1 MESANQFRQR
11 LKGFGLTDPAI
22 DAAWPNWWSDEAD
35 SSVSAQAELRFS
47 VARRLGLEPQSLL
60 EDREQPRFIWR
71 DEARFKRL
79 SGETELERAGIAS
92 FGVTIANVLIAAT
105 TPLAQPSPTSAGALR
120 ELILQSQDFVRLTDI
135 LSLSWSIGIPVIHL
149 RVFPWPRKRMS
160 AMTLRRGDRHAILV
174 AKDSMYPAHI
184 AFYIAHE
191 LGHAFLGHLQPG
203 NVVVDLEDEGLT
215 PAGVDPE
222 EAGADSFAL
231 EFLTGAA
238 QPTVLASTDSRISAA
253 GLADAVLGASLEL
266 RIEPGTLALCFGYS
280 TGNWQVANAAMS
292 HIYAIAKPVWR
303 EINQVA
309 VQQLVAE
316 RMPDD
321 AVPFLTAVMGG
332 VGPA

>member
-1 MESANQFRQR
+1 METANQFRQR
-11 LKGFGLTDPAI
+11 LKAFGFTDPAI

-47 VARRLGLEPQSLL
+47 VARKLGLEPQSLL
-60 EDREQPRFIWR
+60 DDRDQPKFIWR

-79 SGETELERAGIAS
+79 SGETELERAGITS
-92 FGVTIANVLIAAT
+92 FGVTISNVLIAAT
-105 TPLAQPSPTSAGALR
+105 TPLAPPPTTTAAGLR
-120 ELILQSQDFVRLTDI
+120 ELILRRQDFVRLADI

-160 AMTLRRGDRHAILV
+160 AMALRRGDRHAILL

-191 LGHAFLGHLQPG
+191 LGHSFLGHLQPG
-203 NVVVDLEDEGLT
+203 NIVVDLEDEGLT
-215 PAGVDPE
+215 PAEEDPE
-222 EAGADSFAL
+222 EASADRFAL
-231 EFLTGAA
+231 ELLTGAA
-238 QPTVLASTDSRISAA
+238 SPTVLPSTDSRISAA
-253 GLADAVLGASLEL
+253 GLADAALGASKDL

-280 TGNWQVANAAMS
+280 TGNWQVANAALS
-292 HIYAIAKPVWR
+292 RIYTTQKPVWR

-321 AVPFLTAVMGG
+321 VKPFLSAVMGG
-332 VGPA
+332 VGPT